1 MALKDFY
8 EDKKFV
14 QSRIPFVRVVAIL
27 AFLFLLVGLWNLQ
40 VLHRSYYRELAEKNQ
55 IRSITLVAPR
65 GRILDRNGQ
74 IIVDN
79 RPSFTL
85 SVIRENLPGIQD
97 SLDLLR
103 AGLGLEKEFLK
114 AQIEKRRSQPS
125 YLPIIIKEDMTQAD
139 VAFIES
145 HRVEFPGLDIIRQPR
160 RFYREGQLAAHLLG
174 YVGEI
179 SEREL
184 ATKELHYCKPGDLV
198 GKAGVERVYNQILTG
213 IDGQKKVIVDSRG
226 REVAVL
232 DTVEPLPGHDLRL
245 TLDLDVQRA
254 AESGFGEK
262 AGAAVALDPRTG
274 EILSLV
280 SRPAFDPNSFS
291 SRITRKE
298 WDDLI
303 NDPRKPMQNRAIQSR
318 FPPGSVFKIIMT
330 IAGLQEGILTPG
342 YTDSCSGSTVMYGRS
357 FSCHKKGGHGRVDL
371 HRAIVNSCNVFF
383 YHLGQRLGI
392 DKIAYYAKSMGLGQ
406 KTGIDLPGEDSGL
419 IPSPEWK
426 RRVYKTEW
434 YAGETIS
441 VAIGQGYVALTLV
454 QAARAFGGFGAGGV
468 LKTPHV
474 VPVEE
479 LKRLGKPADLETA
492 GKFEVAEQ
500 TFQIVSRGL
509 WGVVNEWGTGRRA
522 AVEGFDVAGK
532 TGTAQVVGKEAQ
544 KAAGEKREEFE
555 DNAWFVGY
563 APIHAAQIAA
573 AVFVEHGGHG
583 GESAAPIVHDMF
595 QVYYNKKNKPGG
607 EALQISMR
615 QGNERPH
622 AALRS
627 MTHPHR
633 SSVTLSPLHKGEG
646 KIVTDS

>member
-14 QSRIPFVRVVAIL
+14 QSRIPFIRVMAIL
-27 AFLFLLVGLWNLQ
+27 AFLFLLLGLWNLQ
-40 VLHRSYYRELAEKNQ
+40 ILHTNYYRELAEKNR

-74 IIVDN
+74 IMVDN

-85 SVIRENLPGIQD
+85 SVMRENLSGIEE
-97 SLDLLR
+97 SLDLLA
-103 AGLGLEKEFLK
+103 AGLGLEKEFLTT
-114 AQIEKRRSQPS
+114 QIEKDRQPS
-125 YLPIIIKEDMTQAD
+125 YLPIIIKEDLTQAD

-145 HRVEFPGLDIIRQPR
+145 HRVEFPGLDLIRQPR
-160 RFYREGQLAAHLLG
+160 RFYRQGQIAAHLLG

-184 ATKELHYCKPGDLV
+184 ATKEFQYSKPGDLI

-213 IDGQKKVIVDSRG
+213 IDGQRKVMVDSRG

-232 DTVEPLPGHDLRL
+232 DTVDPEPGHDLRL
-245 TLDLDVQRA
+245 TVDLDVQRA
-254 AESGFGEK
+254 AENGFGER

-274 EILSLV
+274 EVLSLV
-280 SRPAFDPNSFS
+280 SRPAFDPNSFA
-291 SRITRKE
+291 SRITKKE

-330 IAGLQEGILTPG
+330 IAGLQEGILTPS
-342 YTDSCSGSTVMYGRS
+342 YTDFCSGATVMYGRS
-357 FSCHKKGGHGRVDL
+357 FRCHKKGGHGRVDL

-406 KTGIDLPGEDSGL
+406 KTGVDLPSEDSGL

-426 RRVYKTEW
+426 KRVYKTEW

-441 VAIGQGYVALTLV
+441 VAIGQGYVALTLI
-454 QAARAFGGFGAGGV
+454 QTAQAFGGFGAGGV

-474 VPVEE
+474 VLPDD
-479 LKRLGKPADLETA
+479 LKRWGKPSDLASERR
-492 GKFEVAEQ
+492 FEVDDQ

-522 AVEGFDVAGK
+522 AVEGFNVAGK
-532 TGTAQVVGKEAQ
+532 TGTAQVIGREAQ
-544 KAAGEKREEFE
+544 KAANGKKEEFE

-563 APIHAAQIAA
+563 APNHAAQIAA

-595 QVYYNKKNKPGG
+595 QIYYDKNNKPGA

-615 QGNERPH
+615 QDGERLLTTEERASVGN
-622 AALRS
+622 
-627 MTHPHR
+627 
-633 SSVTLSPLHKGEG
+633 
-646 KIVTDS
+646 

>member
-14 QSRIPFVRVVAIL
+14 QSRIRIIRVVAIL
-27 AFLFLLVGLWNLQ
+27 VFLCLLMGLWNLQ
-40 VLHRSYYRELAEKNQ
+40 IIQSSYYKEMAERNQ

-65 GRILDRNGQ
+65 GKIIDRNGYVL
-74 IIVDN
+74 VDN

-85 SVIRENLPGIQD
+85 SVFRENLPAIEN
-97 SLDLLR
+97 SLDLL
-103 AGLGLEKEFLK
+103 ASGLGLESEFLQS
-114 AQIEKRRSQPS
+114 QIEKHSRQPS
-125 YLPIIIKEDMTQAD
+125 YLPIVIKEDLTPAD

-145 HRVEFPGLDIIRQPR
+145 HRLEFPGVDIIRQPR

-184 ATKELHYCKPGDLV
+184 ASKEFHYCKPGDLV
-198 GKAGVERVYNQILTG
+198 GKGGVERIYNQILIG
-213 IDGQKKVIVDSRG
+213 VDGQKKVVVDSRG

-232 DTVEPLPGHDLRL
+232 DTVEPVPGNDLKL
-245 TLDLDVQRA
+245 TIDLDIQRA
-254 AESGFGEK
+254 AEDGFRDK
-262 AGAAVALDPRTG
+262 AGASVALDPRSG

-291 SRITRKE
+291 SRISKKE

-330 IAGLQEGILTPG
+330 IAGLQEGILTPT
-342 YTDSCSGSTVMYGRS
+342 YADFCSGSTVMYGRP

-371 HRAIVNSCNVFF
+371 HKAIVNSCNVFF

-392 DKIAYYAKSMGLGQ
+392 DKIAYYAKGMGLGQ
-406 KTGIDLPGEDSGL
+406 KTGVDLPGEDSGL

-426 RRVYKTEW
+426 RRVYKTDW

-441 VAIGQGYVALTLV
+441 VAIGQGYVALTLI
-454 QAARAFGGFGAGGV
+454 QTARAFGGFGIKGIFR
-468 LKTPHV
+468 TPHV
-474 VPVEE
+474 VSPEE
-479 LKRLGKPADLETA
+479 LRRWNKSLDTSTERNFD
-492 GKFEVAEQ
+492 VDEQ

-522 AVEGFDVAGK
+522 AVEGFDVGGK
-532 TGTAQVVGKEAQ
+532 TGTAQVVGREAQ
-544 KAAGEKREEFE
+544 KAAGGKKEEFE

-563 APIHAAQIAA
+563 APIHSAQIAA

-583 GESAAPIVHDMF
+583 GESAAPIIHDMF
-595 QVYYNKKNKPGG
+595 QVFYDKKNKPGS

-615 QGNERPH
+615 GIE
-622 AALRS
+622 
-627 MTHPHR
+627 
-633 SSVTLSPLHKGEG
+633 
-646 KIVTDS
+646 